1 MDDREKV
8 VRILELLEKI
18 VGNLDWVQIRLE
30 SPKHCSDTITKIKKE
45 LIKEINRTR
54 NNLSSCVCKQGYK
67 DLISF
72 VKKLG
77 AKK

>member
-1 MDDREKV
+1 M
-8 VRILELLEKI
+8 
-18 VGNLDWVQIRLE
+18 
-30 SPKHCSDTITKIKKE
+30 TITKIKKE

-77 AKK
+77 VKKWQNLI

>member
-1 MDDREKV
+1 MQSKLKSATE
-8 VRILELLEKI
+8 I
-18 VGNLDWVQIRLE
+18 VSE
-30 SPKHCSDTITKIKKE
+30 E

-77 AKK
+77 VKK

>member
-1 MDDREKV
+1 MT
-8 VRILELLEKI
+8 IAELQKE
-18 VGNLDWVQIRLE
+18 
-30 SPKHCSDTITKIKKE
+30 TIKAIKKQ
-45 LIKEINRTR
+45 K

-77 AKK
+77 VNK